1 MKIIFSPAKDMD
13 FSRKIYDKDLIIS
26 KKTENILKEIR
37 SLDKESLKKTLKL
50 SDNLLD
56 DVFNYYKNFYEKP
69 FYRAIDLYN
78 GLSFRQLDKNF
89 SKSEEDYIKNNLI
102 ILSSLYGM
110 INGLEIISPYRLDMN
125 TKLKVDNLNLKKYW
139 LENYNKININETIF
153 NLASDEFSSLINR
166 KNYEFIDF
174 SFYKIKD
181 NKLKSHSTTAKKG
194 RGIILNNLIKNEIN
208 NLDELLELEI
218 NALIYRKDL
227 SSKNNIV
234 YILND

>member
-13 FSRKIYDKDLIIS
+13 FSKKVYSEDLFIS
-26 KKTENILKEIR
+26 EKTKGILKEI
-37 SLDKESLKKTLKL
+37 SLLSKENLKKSLKL

-56 DVFNYYKNFYEKP
+56 DVYDYYENFYEKP
-69 FYRAIDLYN
+69 FFRAIDLYN

-89 SKSEEDYIKNNLI
+89 TEDEEKYIKDYLI

-110 INGLEIISPYRLDMN
+110 INGLKYISPYRLDMN
-125 TKLKVDNLNLKKYW
+125 AKIKVDNLNLKKYW
-139 LENYNKININETIF
+139 IEEYNNINKNEKIF